1 MNAACA
7 LHKGSATAPG
17 RPRSAA
23 RKGTHM
29 KCYLVAFSAL
39 ATLPLLAC
47 GAGPDAEP
55 AASSDSEALQVARP
69 NPPVAISFDL
79 VTDGNVVDSLFSS
92 VTFSCEGCLDSHV
105 YARYPGRLG
114 NAVSVIR
121 KTALNTP
128 PEFDVTR
135 GVVLST
141 FTRLASC
148 VSIDALGSVDPSSMP
163 FAHPQGA
170 PWLVAFDASGAVV
183 GQASYT
189 AALGQ
194 WQTLSICT
202 GSFNIAAAR
211 FSSSTASAFPNAMLG
226 TFDNLLFD
234 QAPLTRPNPIL
245 PLPPSV
251 L

>member
-1 MNAACA
+1 MSPKRGT
-7 LHKGSATAPG
+7 KGPY
-17 RPRSAA
+17 
-23 RKGTHM
+23 M
-29 KCYLVAFSAL
+29 KCYLVAFGAL

-69 NPPVAISFDL
+69 NPPLAISFNL
-79 VTDGNVVDSLFSS
+79 ITDGNVVDSLFSG
-92 VTFSCEGCLDSHV
+92 VTFSCEGCGHV
-105 YARYPGRLG
+105 YARYPGRIG
-114 NAVSVIR
+114 NAVSVMR
-121 KTALNTP
+121 KTAFDTP
-128 PEFDVTR
+128 PEFDVAR

-148 VSIDALGSVDPSSMP
+148 VSIDARGSVDPSSNSL
-163 FAHPQGA
+163 AHPKGA

-234 QAPLTRPNPIL
+234 QAPLTKPNPIL
-245 PLPPSV
+245 PLPPSD